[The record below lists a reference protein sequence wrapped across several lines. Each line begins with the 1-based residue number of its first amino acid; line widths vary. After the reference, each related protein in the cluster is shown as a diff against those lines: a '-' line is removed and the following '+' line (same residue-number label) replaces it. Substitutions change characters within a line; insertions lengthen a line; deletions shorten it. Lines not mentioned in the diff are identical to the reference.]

1 MRVAVCF
8 SGMIRTG
15 VQASSNVI
23 NFIGDALPNCEFFL
37 HTWEQQSYRPP
48 LGRHTLDGTAISDTP
63 LLDFCK
69 IYNIKQY
76 QVSGIDTIGNN
87 TLHPLWYSW
96 SNSVRLTQHG
106 SYDYVV
112 KLRPDIIFNPQLKL
126 SNMLSRIQH
135 GIFYSSHVWP
145 FNKDKDLTMEDVLFI
160 SDTSIMNTAIEFAQ
174 TTTRSL
180 DNHADFCKYMSRKN
194 IEVQGLDTCYFRGDY
209 SILRPEF
216 AHLDPVI
223 QYQQCEKGDKN
234 IFYPE
239 DIVK

>member
-1 MRVAVCF
+1 MRIAVCF

-15 VQASSNVI
+15 IQAAPNII
-23 NFIGDALPNCEFFL
+23 NFIGDVLPSCEFFL

-48 LGRHTLDGTAISDTP
+48 LGRHALDVTTDVP
-63 LLDFCK
+63 LLDFCNL
-69 IYNIKQY
+69 YSIKQY
-76 QVSGIDTIGNN
+76 QVNDFNTIGNN
-87 TLHPLWYSW
+87 SLHPLWHSW
-96 SNSVRLTQHG
+96 SNSVKLTQHIP
-106 SYDYVV
+106 YDYII
-112 KLRPDIIFNPQLKL
+112 KIRPDIIFNPQLKL
-126 SNMLSRIQH
+126 SNMLSNINDD
-135 GIFYSSHVWP
+135 IFYSSHVWP
-145 FNKDKDLTMEDVLFI
+145 FNEQNDLTMEDVLFI
-160 SDTSIMNTAIEFAQ
+160 SSRSVMNTAIDFTQ